1 MCIIKHDPANKAKF
15 DENKDSTK
23 YFQTGASVALISPKK
38 TTLFLNKG
46 FFGGIDRISSKEHFE
61 KNEKFDC
68 LDQVNLANL
77 KADLDEVIK
86 FFGEFDYLL
95 VEGLKYLP
103 LPKIVIFRDKF
114 DEKYLPFANAVATN
128 LDLDLDL
135 EIFSLEDISNLINWI
150 DKNAKKV

>member
-15 DENKDSTK
+15 DEGKDSTK
-23 YFQTGASVALISPKK
+23 YFQTGANVALISPKK

-46 FFGGIDRISSKEHFE
+46 FFGGIDRISSKKHFE
-61 KNEKFDC
+61 KNEKFD
-68 LDQVNLANL
+68 DEVNLANL

-114 DEKYLPFANAVATN
+114 DENYLPFANAVATN